1 MWLKLGELLAPQP
14 LAVGFFT
21 NRSEISLLYMIEN
34 GFRCNAKLNNP
45 FHPGQ
50 YYDNSQAPAT
60 VPNAEDVLTQLGY

>member
-1 MWLKLGELLAPQP
+1 
-14 LAVGFFT
+14 
-21 NRSEISLLYMIEN
+21 MIEN